1 MEESIFLKLVK
12 PAKRE
17 EKEVCP
23 KLDPLLRFKGLIL
36 NLTENAL
43 KCLNR
48 ISQQEMSRNSPSPSI
63 MEEYYL
69 LHHYLDFIKRLC
81 KTQK

>member
-1 MEESIFLKLVK
+1 MEESRFLKLVK
-12 PAKRE
+12 PVKKE
-17 EKEVCP
+17 EKEVSP
-23 KLDPLLRFKGLIL
+23 RLEPLVRFKGLIL

-43 KCLNR
+43 ECLNR
-48 ISQQEMSRNSPSPSI
+48 ISEQEISRNSPSPSL

-81 KTQK
+81 KI